1 MHFPIP
7 GRAAALL
14 GLVALLAGCAMPMTS
29 SNTYLVPMTN
39 GETLTMSYNS
49 QGVVKQ
55 SADGVTVV
63 QADLMPAADKKTIHY
78 AFEFAVKA
86 GLAVREVTVQ
96 DMTDDPIQV
105 LAHDTAPVLAKNHW
119 KFSTPPLDPKAHGL
133 EWLIQLDETIRVFR
147 FTVILGD
154 GTKVVL
160 DQPAVEPVV
169 IKQLIRKMLGIE

>member
-1 MHFPIP
+1 MHIP
-7 GRAAALL
+7 TPLRAAALL
-14 GLVALLAGCAMPMTS
+14 GLVAVLAGCAVPMTS
-29 SNTYLVPMTN
+29 SNTFLVPMTN

-55 SADGVTVV
+55 SAGGVTVV
-63 QADLMPAADKKTIHY
+63 QADLMPSADKKRISY
-78 AFEFAVKA
+78 VFEFMVK
-86 GLAVREVTVQ
+86 GSLEVREVMVQ

-105 LAHDTAPVLAKNHW
+105 LAHDAAPVLAKNHW
-119 KFSTPPLDPKAHGL
+119 KFTTPALDPKAHGM

-147 FTVILGD
+147 FTVTLGD

-160 DQPAVEPVV
+160 DQPAVEPVI